1 MPRAYAA
8 TRGHAACTEATIELA
23 ATAID
28 NRCAVPRYVF
38 AVAAHST
45 ASGECTNMPAYHLS
59 SRLIPCCGRA
69 RGSGRFAHGVALG
82 GCPQSQAT
90 ARWRTVQLSRGEVI
104 HPLAA
109 DLFQRTG
116 WCADLPSSLA
126 DRPPQSLHPPG
137 RESGP
142 GCAAERGHRQ
152 RHGFVTPRSVTSP
165 AMRFGS
171 CRAGTDTVDQFSG
184 ASIRC
189 WNEPLFRFRTATERT
204 RAGRSSSTSR
214 VSSSRALNQGS
225 GREPLM
231 CFGLPSRTRLRAS
244 RHRGGQLEDRDG
256 IAVGIR

>member
-1 MPRAYAA
+1 MVCAAFAFRCLSIAMERFAGCASARVRAAD
-8 TRGHAACTEATIELA
+8 R
-23 ATAID
+23 TAK
-28 NRCAVPRYVF
+28 
-38 AVAAHST
+38 
-45 ASGECTNMPAYHLS
+45 
-59 SRLIPCCGRA
+59 CCGRA

-116 WCADLPSSLA
+116 WYADLPNSLA

-142 GCAAERGHRQ
+142 GCAAERGHRR

-171 CRAGTDTVDQFSG
+171 CH
-184 ASIRC
+184 
-189 WNEPLFRFRTATERT
+189 
-204 RAGRSSSTSR
+204 RS
-214 VSSSRALNQGS
+214 VSSLNGKS
-225 GREPLM
+225 VR
-231 CFGLPSRTRLRAS
+231 LPSPATARSVSLRRLR
-244 RHRGGQLEDRDG
+244 HRL
-256 IAVGIR
+256 ACC